1 MKPKLIIKRNT
12 TSSSTITLTSLF
24 LSKIGL
30 PPKKLRSFQ
39 ALQSVGLV
47 TGMMSM
53 SSFCNRELPKN
64 VKNTISLWF
73 TSHHQSRTQTLSTH
87 QCWLTEHP
95 LQKIAIWT
103 TLKSL
108 PPINKFWLFV
118 NVRLNSKRKKKESF
132 LILIP
137 WRSSNLLRT
146 FYHWHS
152 NRQDKQATVP
162 TFSATQATR
171 LQQCRSR
178 TVMKY

>member
-1 MKPKLIIKRNT
+1 
-12 TSSSTITLTSLF
+12 
-24 LSKIGL
+24 
-30 PPKKLRSFQ
+30 LRSFQ

-73 TSHHQSRTQTLSTH
+73 TSHHQSRTQTLSTN

-118 NVRLNSKRKKKESF
+118 KRVSSFSF
-132 LILIP
+132 LDEAAICLEPSTTGIAIVKTSKH
-137 WRSSNLLRT
+137 RSQRLAQL
-146 FYHWHS
+146 
-152 NRQDKQATVP
+152 KQP
-162 TFSATQATR
+162 GCSSAEAE
-171 LQQCRSR
+171 L
-178 TVMKY
+178 